1 MRKNRTRSRRIDW
14 DRHVP
19 VGLDGRR
26 ERNWGLLGLFFSLF
40 WSVLHFLAYYS
51 LFLNDLLD
59 REGQMRA
66 AGFVNIYMPDF
77 DELLVGNFGGFT
89 MMALCMLP
97 LALYHYLCHYRGSR
111 SIYLMRRLPDR
122 WELHRRCLAL
132 PALGLA
138 LSVLIPA
145 VLVVIYF
152 CIYQFGTPY
161 RFLEISKGDIYSIQR
176 PYPWQGPLY
185 RLLYGLFCA

>member
-51 LFLNDLLD
+51 LFLNGLLD
-59 REGQMRA
+59 REEQMLQAGA
-66 AGFVNIYMPDF
+66 AERYMPDF

-89 MMALCMLP
+89 TMALCMLP

-122 WELHRRCLAL
+122 WELHCRCLAL

-152 CIYQFGTPY
+152 CIYQFGTPR
-161 RFLEISKGDIYSIQR
+161 RFLGTSAGDAYFI
-176 PYPWQGPLY
+176 QGPLH